1 MDMLLLRFL
10 FVINAIPFSA
20 VGNSDIKSLLGTGCL
35 SSKYQR
41 DSMDLTHPLEE
52 MREKMRIVNWKNGND
67 LREMTGILGVPRSNL
82 QLRGGVDGKA
92 KKLIKAFKL
101 PLNIEKGKTNSAIRL
116 RQMQECPKD
125 PKVAAEG
132 CAELWRICVNAEKQD
147 RIGRHKN
154 ACSALINVLQVF
166 PLLFSPK
173 EPAKILIALFSAEP
187 QIQPRS
193 DARSIRFGCKS
204 GFRTA
209 EESFWL

>member
-1 MDMLLLRFL
+1 MIYTRICSDKQLLRFL
-10 FVINAIPFSA
+10 FVINVIPLSA
-20 VGNSDIKSLLGTGCL
+20 VSNIDIKSLHAVESF
-35 SSKYQR
+35 SSKNQR
-41 DSMDLTHPLEE
+41 HSLDFTHPFENLELV
-52 MREKMRIVNWKNGND
+52 ILKNAVSGAFLPFASGNRFRD
-67 LREMTGILGVPRSNL
+67 MSSATISNL

-154 ACSALINVLQVF
+154 ACGALINVLQV
-166 PLLFSPK
+166 PFSY
-173 EPAKILIALFSAEP
+173 F
-187 QIQPRS
+187 
-193 DARSIRFGCKS
+193 
-204 GFRTA
+204 
-209 EESFWL
+209 